1 MKGESQKKK
10 EKEENSKT
18 EIWKERRKGMIKE
31 KLKEGGMEERK
42 KTETPAAV
50 ARTGST
56 KAFHLQ
62 RSRQL

>member
-1 MKGESQKKK
+1 MEIKK
-10 EKEENSKT
+10 ERNDK
-18 EIWKERRKGMIKE
+18 RKIKG
-31 KLKEGGMEERK
+31 GGMEERK
-42 KTETPAAV
+42 KTEMPAAV

>member
-1 MKGESQKKK
+1 
-10 EKEENSKT
+10 
-18 EIWKERRKGMIKE
+18 MIKE
-31 KLKEGGMEERK
+31 KLKEGMEERKKERK

-50 ARTGST
+50 AQTGST